1 VPVNRLALLALL
13 ALLLVPSGA
22 EAARWDPAYR
32 WHTLFTEH
40 FAIHFHQGETH
51 LAVELAQTAEEI
63 HALLVPWMKW
73 EPFGRTQVV
82 IVDPTDTANGYAT
95 TVPNNAIVLYAVQP
109 SADSSL
115 DNYEHWLWS
124 IFVHEYTHVLQI
136 DMVGGLPR
144 VARNVVGRL
153 IVPGGVLP
161 RWMTEGFA
169 VYTETR
175 FTSGGRGRSTYA
187 DMLMR
192 SAALERDW
200 PQIDIA
206 EGYGQSWPRGNLRY
220 LYGGRFHFEVE
231 QRAPGGDAAWID
243 FHQRHSRYVIPY
255 FLPSKAAFGQT
266 LSRMWKEWKAD
277 MAAFY
282 LAEADRIASDG
293 SGLTP
298 TRVVPTRKGMAW
310 RPRYSPDGSAILYVH
325 TSAKEPSSVR
335 QIRRDGAEDRRLRKG
350 GVGGAAWAP
359 DGESIYWT
367 SLGQTIRYESYRDLY
382 RFDAEEKKR
391 HRLTIGARLADPAPH
406 PEGDWLVAVRT
417 WRGQS
422 QLVRVDLPPEED
434 PEDPETT
441 GPDGGDASPTA
452 HSPQPTTPAA
462 PGAAITQGSE
472 LEDVAYGR
480 DQARAIVTPITAA
493 EDGSQYASPTWDP
506 SGVRLAVSVWKPG
519 GFRDIH
525 VFDRHGHLVR
535 TLTWDRALDS
545 DPTWTPD
552 GEHLLFVSDR
562 DGIVNIYAH
571 RWSDGALFR
580 VTRLLGGARHPDVS
594 PDGRWLV
601 FQGYTASGWRL
612 EELRLDPE
620 LWEPVRL
627 DPRALPAPDGGPSAQ
642 ATAPLHP
649 LEGVP
654 GPELP
659 GADGPAPAVA
669 RARARPGFDTL
680 DPDPVPIT
688 GRVPPGPREAPD
700 VPARLGHVRRYN
712 PLRTLLPPRYISA
725 FGALTDTGALGGLS
739 TGGVDA
745 LSQHSWSASIHYRTD
760 SRYVGW
766 GAGYVL
772 NAFRPRMSVS
782 FSSIALDYGSIWRR
796 EPEPPAPGGTTFAG
810 VWRSRDRYYE
820 RRDRLSAGISVPVKR
835 RHSLSARYKLE
846 FRRPLHDPPAD
857 AEPELLPARGSF
869 SGLVFGWTFGE
880 FRRYPASISPED
892 SDLLSVSVDVESSYL
907 GAYRVQPDGSRLQ
920 LHRAIVT
927 AEGRQ
932 YITMPWGR
940 NHVLALRLVL
950 GATVGTDIPQRTFR
964 VGGPYGDS
972 PFVNL
977 PDRYYALRGY
987 PTSSMRG
994 NHLYLGSAEY
1004 RLPLF
1009 YVERGAWTV
1018 PIWLRSV
1025 ALTVF
1030 VEAGQVFDT
1039 EDYAAWGGSPE
1050 GFVAF
1055 WANTRPAVGVELVGD
1070 AVLGWGGWFQGR
1082 IGYGLGLGAGALSS
1096 GAFYAQLGTSF

>member
-1 VPVNRLALLALL
+1 MPLSRRLPAGLAVAVL
-13 ALLLVPSGA
+13 AAVLLLVPSRSD
-22 EAARWDPAYR
+22 AAKWDPGYR

-51 LAVELAQTAEEI
+51 LAVDLAQTAEEI

-109 SADSSL
+109 SVDSSL
-115 DNYEHWLWS
+115 DNYENWLWS
-124 IFVHEYTHVLQI
+124 IFVHEYTHILQI

-161 RWMTEGFA
+161 NWLTEGFA
-169 VYTETR
+169 VYAETR

-192 SAALERDW
+192 AAALDGGW
-200 PQIDIA
+200 PPVDIA
-206 EGYGQSWPRGNLRY
+206 EGYGQAWPRGNLRY
-220 LYGGRFHFEVE
+220 LYGGRFHFEVAR
-231 QRAPGGDAAWID
+231 RAPGGDAAWID

-255 FLPSKAAFGQT
+255 LLPAKQAFGLT

-282 LAEADRIASDG
+282 LGEAERIASDG
-293 SGLTP
+293 SGLTFTRVLP
-298 TRVVPTRKGMAW
+298 TREGMAW
-310 RPRYSPDGSAILYVH
+310 RPRYCPDGESVLYVH
-325 TSAKEPSSVR
+325 SSPRERSTIRLV
-335 QIRRDGAEDRRLRKG
+335 RRDGASDERLRKG
-350 GVGGAAWAP
+350 AAAGVVWAT
-359 DGESIYWT
+359 DGETLYWT
-367 SLGQTIRYESYRDLY
+367 GLGQTIRYESYKDLY
-382 RFDAEEKKR
+382 RFDPESRKR
-391 HRLTIGARLADPAPH
+391 RRLTVGARLADPAPH

-422 QLVRVDLPPEED
+422 QLVRIDLPVEED
-434 PEDPETT
+434 EGEAPR
-441 GPDGGDASPTA
+441 PDAADAGRDLRAGSPA
-452 HSPQPTTPAA
+452 SQPDDL
-462 PGAAITQGSE
+462 ITQGSD

-480 DQARAIVTPITAA
+480 DRSRATVTPITAA
-493 EDGSQYASPTWDP
+493 QDGSQYAGPAWDP
-506 SGVRLAVSVWKPG
+506 SGVRLAVAVWKPG
-519 GFRDIH
+519 GFRDVH
-525 VFDRHGHLVR
+525 VFDRHGHLLR
-535 TLTWDRALDS
+535 TLTWDRPLDS

-562 DGIVNIYAH
+562 DGISNIYAY
-571 RWSDGALFR
+571 RWVDGAFFR
-580 VTRLLGGARHPDVS
+580 VTRLLTGARYPDVS

-601 FQGYTASGWRL
+601 FQAYTASGWRL
-612 EELRLDPE
+612 EELRLDSA
-620 LWEPVRL
+620 LWEPVRI
-627 DPRALPAPDGGPSAQ
+627 PARALPAPDGGPSAQ
-642 ATAPLHP
+642 ALAPLDP

-654 GPELP
+654 GPLLP
-659 GADGPAPAVA
+659 GSDGPAAAVA
-669 RARARPGFDTL
+669 RARARPAYDTL
-680 DPDPVPIT
+680 DTDAREIT
-688 GRVPPGPREAPD
+688 GRLPPGPRETLD
-700 VPARLGHVRRYN
+700 VPARLGRVRRYN
-712 PLRTLLPPRYISA
+712 PLRTLLPPRYLSV

-745 LSQHSWSASIHYRTD
+745 LSQHSWSASVHYRTD

-772 NAFRPRMSVS
+772 NAWRPRLSVA

-796 EPEPPAPGGTTFAG
+796 STGPKPPGGTGFAG

-820 RRDRLSAGISVPVKR
+820 RRDRLSAGVSVPLKR

-846 FRRPLHDPPAD
+846 FRRPLRDPPAD
-857 AEPELLPARGSF
+857 ADLELLPARGSF
-869 SGLVFGWTFGE
+869 SGIVLGWAFGDFK
-880 FRRYPASISPED
+880 RYAASISPED
-892 SDLLSVSVDVESSYL
+892 SDLLTVSVDLESSYL
-907 GAYRVQPDGSRLQ
+907 GAYRVQPDGTRLQ

-927 AEGRQ
+927 AEGRR

-940 NHVLALRLVL
+940 NHVLALRLVM
-950 GATVGTDIPQRTFR
+950 GATIGTDIPQRTFR
-964 VGGPYGDS
+964 VGGSYGDNPYVS
-972 PFVNL
+972 L

-994 NHLYLGSAEY
+994 NHIYLGSAEY

-1039 EDYAAWGGSPE
+1039 EDYAGYGGSTD
-1050 GFVAF
+1050 GFQTMF
-1055 WANTRPAVGVELVGD
+1055 LRHG
-1070 AVLGWGGWFQGR
+1070 FK
-1082 IGYGLGLGAGALSS
+1082 
-1096 GAFYAQLGTSF
+1096 

>member
-1 VPVNRLALLALL
+1 MTSPTQRRGVQLLAF
-13 ALLLVPSGA
+13 LLLVAAVAVPLRA
-22 EAARWDPAYR
+22 DAARWDPALR

-82 IVDPTDTANGYAT
+82 LVDPTDTANGYAT

-109 SADSSL
+109 SVDSSL
-115 DNYEHWLWS
+115 DNYEHWLWA
-124 IFVHEYTHVLQI
+124 IFVHEYTHILQI

-153 IVPGGVLP
+153 ILPGGVLP

-175 FTSGGRGRSTYA
+175 FTAGGRGRSTYA

-192 SAALERDW
+192 TSALEGSW

-206 EGYGQSWPRGNLRY
+206 EGYGSAWPRGNLRY

-231 QRAPGGDAAWID
+231 RRAPGGDAAWID

-255 FLPSKAAFGQT
+255 LLPAKQAFGMT

-282 LAEADRIASDG
+282 LNEADRIAG
-293 SGLTP
+293 EGRGLTP
-298 TRVVPTRKGMAW
+298 TRVLATRKGMAW
-310 RPRYSPDGSAILYVH
+310 RPRYSPDGESVLYVH
-325 TSAKEPSSVR
+325 SSAREKSSVR
-335 QIRRDGAEDRRLRKG
+335 VVRRDGATDTKLRKG
-350 GVGGAAWAP
+350 TASGIVWAP
-359 DGESIYWT
+359 DGASIYWT

-382 RFDAEEKKR
+382 RYDPEADKR
-391 HRLTIGARLADPAPH
+391 RRLTVGARLADPAPH

-422 QLVRVDLPPEED
+422 QLVRVDLPDDDDEVDEV
-434 PEDPETT
+434 EAV
-441 GPDGGDASPTA
+441 GPDAEP
-452 HSPQPTTPAA
+452 PAEPGFA
-462 PGAAITQGSE
+462 PGITQGE
-472 LEDVAYGR
+472 AAEDVAYGR
-480 DQARAIVTPITAA
+480 ERSRATVTRITAA
-493 EDGSQYASPTWDP
+493 ADGSQYAGPTWDP
-506 SGVRLAVSVWKPG
+506 SGTRLAVAVWKPG

-525 VFDRHGHLVR
+525 VFDRHGHLTR
-535 TLTWDRALDS
+535 TLLWDRPLDS
-545 DPTWTPD
+545 DPAWTPD
-552 GEHLLFVSDR
+552 GQHLLFISDR
-562 DGIVNIYAH
+562 DGISNVYAY
-571 RWSDGALFR
+571 RWSDGAFFR
-580 VTRLLGGARHPDVS
+580 VSRLLTGARYPDVS

-601 FQGYTASGWRL
+601 VQAYTASGWRL
-612 EELRLDPE
+612 EELRLDPK
-620 LWEPVRL
+620 LWEPIRI
-627 DPRALPAPDGGPSAQ
+627 PARAQPAPDGGPSAQ
-642 ATAPLHP
+642 ATDPTDP

-654 GPELP
+654 GPVLP
-659 GADGPAPAVA
+659 GGTGPAAAVA
-669 RARARPGFDTL
+669 RARARAGFDTL
-680 DPDPVPIT
+680 DPAPEPIT
-688 GRVPPGPREAPD
+688 GRVPPGPRETPD
-700 VPARLGHVRRYN
+700 LPAELGRVRRYN

-725 FGALTDTGALGGLS
+725 FGALTDTGAVGGLS

-745 LSQHSWSASIHYRTD
+745 LSQHSWSASISYRTD

-782 FSSIALDYGSIWRR
+782 FSTIALDYGSIYRR
-796 EPEPPAPGGTTFAG
+796 TAEPPSPGGTSFGG
-810 VWRSRDRYYE
+810 VWRSQDRYYE
-820 RRDRLSAGISVPVKR
+820 RRDRLSAGVSIPVKR

-846 FRRPLHDPPAD
+846 FRRPLHDPPLDAD
-857 AEPELLPARGSF
+857 VDLLPARGSF
-869 SGLVFGWTFGE
+869 SGIVLGWTFGE
-880 FRRYPASISPED
+880 FRRYAASISPED
-892 SDLLSVSVDVESSYL
+892 SDLLSVSIDLESSYL

-920 LHRAIVT
+920 LHRMIVT
-927 AEGRQ
+927 AEGRE
-932 YITMPWGR
+932 YITMPWGK
-940 NHVLALRLVL
+940 NHVLALRLVV
-950 GATVGTDIPQRTFR
+950 GATVGTDVPQRTFR
-964 VGGPYGDS
+964 AGGSYGDS
-972 PFVNL
+972 PYVSL
-977 PDRYYALRGY
+977 PDRYYGIRGY
-987 PTSSMRG
+987 ATSSMRG

-1030 VEAGQVFDT
+1030 VEAGQAFDT
-1039 EDYAAWGGSPE
+1039 EDYAGYQGSPD

-1055 WANTRPAVGVELVGD
+1055 WGNTRPSVGVELVGD

-1082 IGYGLGLGAGALSS
+1082 IGYGLGFGAGAIPN